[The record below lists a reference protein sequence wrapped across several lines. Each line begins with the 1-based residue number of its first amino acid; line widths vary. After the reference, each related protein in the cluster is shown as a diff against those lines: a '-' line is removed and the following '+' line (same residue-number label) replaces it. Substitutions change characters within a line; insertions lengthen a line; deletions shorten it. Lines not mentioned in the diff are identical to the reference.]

1 MTMLP
6 SSRKLRA
13 RFLELQ
19 RLRKK
24 VEDLERIAAKIE
36 ATKLA
41 RPTK

>member
-1 MTMLP
+1 MTIVP

-24 VEDLERIAAKIE
+24 VKDLERIAARAGAAKP
-36 ATKLA
+36 A